1 MNVLEQLMT
10 YYAQNGSY
18 VMDEFGRHF
27 LMSAYGVLFAAV
39 VGVPAGILIA
49 HFRRLS
55 AWVFA
60 VTNVIQTIPAL
71 AMLAVLMLVMGLG
84 ANTVILSLF
93 LYSLA
98 PIIRN
103 TYTGIISIEHA
114 YLESGKAMGMTKF
127 QVLRMVELPLALS
140 VIMAGLRTALVI
152 AIGITAIGTFVG
164 AGGLGDMIVRGSN
177 ATNGTAIILAGAI
190 PTAVMA
196 VGADLLMAWLE
207 RALSPVKKKEPGRN
221 TFNQPHRIEK
231 EAGVQPLFLFKS

>member
-93 LYSLA
+93 LYSLL

-221 TFNQPHRIEK
+221 MFNQLHRIEK

>member
-84 ANTVILSLF
+84 ANTVILSL
-93 LYSLA
+93 LYSLL

-190 PTAVMA
+190 PTAVMS

-207 RALSPVKKKEPGRN
+207 RALSPVKKKRTGAK
-221 TFNQPHRIEK
+221 H
-231 EAGVQPLFLFKS
+231 VQSAA

>member
-84 ANTVILSLF
+84 TNTVILSLF
-93 LYSLA
+93 LYSLL

-207 RALSPVKKKEPGRN
+207 RALSPVKKKRTGAK
-221 TFNQPHRIEK
+221 H
-231 EAGVQPLFLFKS
+231 VQSAA

>member
-93 LYSLA
+93 LYSLL

-207 RALSPVKKKEPGRN
+207 RALSPVKKKRTGAK
-221 TFNQPHRIEK
+221 H
-231 EAGVQPLFLFKS
+231 VQ

>member
-1 MNVLEQLMT
+1 MNVFEQLMT

-18 VMDEFGRHF
+18 VMDEFSRHF

-93 LYSLA
+93 LYSLL

-207 RALSPVKKKEPGRN
+207 RALSPVKKKRTGAK
-221 TFNQPHRIEK
+221 H
-231 EAGVQPLFLFKS
+231 VQSAV

>member
-39 VGVPAGILIA
+39 IGVPAGILIA

-71 AMLAVLMLVMGLG
+71 AMLAVLMLIMGLG

-93 LYSLA
+93 LYSLL

-196 VGADLLMAWLE
+196 VGADLLMAWIE
-207 RALSPVKKKEPGRN
+207 RLLNPVKQKNRRKLIR
-221 TFNQPHRIEK
+221 
-231 EAGVQPLFLFKS
+231 VSS

>member
-93 LYSLA
+93 LYSLL

-207 RALSPVKKKEPGRN
+207 RELSPVKKKELGRN
-221 TFNQPHRIEK
+221 TFNQLHRIEK

>member
-1 MNVLEQLMT
+1 
-10 YYAQNGSY
+10 
-18 VMDEFGRHF
+18 
-27 LMSAYGVLFAAV
+27 
-39 VGVPAGILIA
+39 
-49 HFRRLS
+49 
-55 AWVFA
+55 
-60 VTNVIQTIPAL
+60 
-71 AMLAVLMLVMGLG
+71 MLAVLMLVMGLG

-93 LYSLA
+93 LYSLL

-152 AIGITAIGTFVG
+152 AIGITAFGTFVG

-207 RALSPVKKKEPGRN
+207 RALSPVKKKRTGAK
-221 TFNQPHRIEK
+221 H
-231 EAGVQPLFLFKS
+231 VQSAA

>member
-93 LYSLA
+93 LYSLL

-221 TFNQPHRIEK
+221 MFNQLHRIEK
-231 EAGVQPLFLFKS
+231 EAGVQPLFSI